1 MEVGIKTYY
10 FWKPHPY
17 YRKFPRFRCL
27 HIILC
32 SSLVDWHLLIDSF
45 LILFLLIVFH
55 NLLLLQLMLLYLAVS
70 PFHVSSLTVGGRS
83 YLSNCCCGGHV
94 GDVPVSSVLGRKLF
108 CLNCGKVFS
117 SFTSSMRTF
126 EVCLLTYDKVWSK
139 FQHSH
144 ACLNITHIPSVRILI
159 PKPHY
164 NDFYNLNYGVML

>member
-70 PFHVSSLTVGGRS
+70 PFHVSSLQLKEDPICRIVAVADMLETCQFQVFWVGNCSVWTVERS
-83 YLSNCCCGGHV
+83 FLVLHHQWE
-94 GDVPVSSVLGRKLF
+94 PLKSVYWHTIRFG
-108 CLNCGKVFS
+108 LNFS
-117 SFTSSMRTF
+117 IAMR
-126 EVCLLTYDKVWSK
+126 V
-139 FQHSH
+139 
-144 ACLNITHIPSVRILI
+144 
-159 PKPHY
+159 
-164 NDFYNLNYGVML
+164 